1 MKILLITVIEIVIV
15 SVIRAAGSVINDNLI
30 FALDIDLKILYL
42 SSRCVNLQQRRVE
55 IPPNASDV
63 YHIFYLIV
71 ATCFGLIVKLSSQL
85 FIP

>member
-55 IPPNASDV
+55 IPPNATDV
-63 YHIFYLIV
+63 YY
-71 ATCFGLIVKLSSQL
+71 
-85 FIP
+85 IPYCGNVFRPNCKIEFSVIHTIE